1 MKRIGLSL
9 IVSLLAGLLLS
20 LSFAQQTELRIAW
33 WGSQSRHDRT
43 IRVIEM
49 FEALNPDVNI
59 IYEPAGWADYWVRMN
74 TQAAGGNLPDIMQHD
89 YAFVAEW
96 ASRGLVVPL
105 DPFMGSVIDTTH
117 ISDVA
122 LEGGMIGG
130 SLYAIN
136 LGTNSQ
142 NFILDVDAFERAGV
156 PLPSPDWTWAEF
168 EEIALRLHEELG
180 IWAIGPG
187 LYNEQMWKSLY
198 LGHGQWSYNDEGTDL
213 GYEDDKPFVEYLQM
227 IQRLMD
233 AGAVPTRAE
242 DIAEFDGQSVEALP
256 VVSGRSVM
264 DSFWSNQII
273 AVWDAAGAD
282 RNFKLWHLP
291 RPEGGQSQNYLKPS
305 QFFSI
310 TRDARDPELAARF
323 IDFFTNSIEANEVLL
338 AERGVP
344 ISRAVQDALQPLL
357 TPAQIEMFDYI
368 ARVEQDN
375 SPIRPPDPPGH
386 SDIVNNVYQP
396 IILDQVF
403 YGQMSPER
411 AVQALRQEATRI
423 LRQNR

>member
-1 MKRIGLSL
+1 MKRLTLFIILSL
-9 IVSLLAGLLLS
+9 LIPTV
-20 LSFAQQTELRIAW
+20 FAQQTELRISW
-33 WGSQSRHDRT
+33 WGSQNRHDRT
-43 IRVIEM
+43 IKVIEM
-49 FEALNPDVNI
+49 FEAKHPDVKI
-59 IYEPAGWADYWVRMN
+59 IYEPAGWADYWVKMN
-74 TQAAGGNLPDIMQHD
+74 TQAAGSNLPDIMQHD
-89 YAFVAEW
+89 YAFLAEW

-105 DPFMGSVIDTTH
+105 DPYMGNVIDTAN
-117 ISDVA
+117 ISEVA
-122 LEGGMIGG
+122 LAGGMIDG

-142 NFILDVDAFERAGV
+142 NFIIDVDAFEKAGI
-156 PLPSPDWTWAEF
+156 PLPSANWTWAEF
-168 EEIALRLHEELG
+168 EEIALKLHEKLG

-187 LYNEQMWKSLY
+187 LYGDQMWKSLY
-198 LGHGQWSYNDEGTDL
+198 LGLGEWAYNNEGTDL
-213 GYEDDKPFVEYLQM
+213 GYENDQPFVEYLKM

-256 VVSGRSVM
+256 VVAGRSVM

-273 AVWDAAGAD
+273 AVWGAAGED

-291 RPEGGQSQNYLKPS
+291 RPEGGKSQNYLKPS

-310 TRDARDPELAARF
+310 TKDSKNPELAAEF
-323 IDFFTNSIEANEVLL
+323 IDFFTNSVEANEVLL

-344 ISRAVQDALQPLL
+344 ISSNVREALEPLL
-357 TPAQIEMFDYI
+357 TAAQIEMFDYI
-368 ARVEQDN
+368 SRVEQDN
-375 SPIRPPDPPGH
+375 SPIRPPDPAGH
-386 SDIVNNVYQP
+386 SDIVNNVYMP

-403 YGQMSPER
+403 YGQITPER
-411 AVQALRQEATRI
+411 AVQALRQEASRI

>member
-1 MKRIGLSL
+1 MKRLSVVLSL
-9 IVSLLAGLLLS
+9 SLLASLLLPMA
-20 LSFAQQTELRIAW
+20 FAQQTELRVSW
-33 WGSQSRHDRT
+33 WGSQNRHDRT
-43 IRVIEM
+43 IQVIQM
-49 FEALNPDVNI
+49 FEELNPDVKI
-59 IYEPAGWADYWVRMN
+59 IFEPAGWADYWVRMN

-89 YAFVAEW
+89 YAFLAEW
-96 ASRGLVVPL
+96 ASRGLIVPL
-105 DPFMGSVIDTTH
+105 NPFMGSVIDTTY
-117 ISDVA
+117 ISDAA
-122 LEGGMIGG
+122 LEGGMIGD

-142 NFILDVDAFERAGV
+142 NFIIDVDAFERAGI

-168 EEIALRLHEELG
+168 EETALALHEALG

-187 LYNEQMWKSLY
+187 LYGDQMWKGLY
-198 LGHGQWSYNDEGTDL
+198 LGYEQWAYNDEGTDL
-213 GYEDDKPFVEYLQM
+213 GYEDDQPFVDYLKM

-273 AVWDAAGAD
+273 AVWGAAGED

-291 RPEGGQSQNYLKPS
+291 RTEGGQSQNYLKPS

-310 TRDARDPELAARF
+310 TKDAKDPELAARF
-323 IDFFTNSIEANEVLL
+323 IDFFSNSIEANEILL

-344 ISRAVQDALQPLL
+344 ISGAVQAALVPLL
-357 TPAQIEMFDYI
+357 TPAQIEMFEYI

-386 SDIVNNVYQP
+386 SDIVNNVYMP

-403 YGQMSPER
+403 YGQITPER